1 MVKSNVNVVVTEPKK
16 LSEFEIHAY
25 LWSALRDI
33 GINARGE
40 VNAPYATWQV
50 AGKERRAK
58 CRFDIAIFYKGIL
71 TGIVEVKDS
80 DYTDARMSAWRKTR
94 QGHRYHQFG
103 VPVAIVF
110 GKAHAEKFI
119 ETTKKT
125 GAICWDQFGFSLTEV

>member
-1 MVKSNVNVVVTEPKK
+1 MKLQIKEPTA
-16 LSEFEIHAY
+16 LSEFEVHAFVY
-25 LWSALRDI
+25 NKLRDL

-40 VNAPYATWQV
+40 VNALYATWQV

-58 CRFDIAIFYKGIL
+58 CRFDIAIFDQGVL

-110 GKAHAEKFI
+110 GKAHAERFI
-119 ETTKKT
+119 ESAKKA
-125 GAICWDQFGFSLTEV
+125 GVICWDQFGFSLAVA